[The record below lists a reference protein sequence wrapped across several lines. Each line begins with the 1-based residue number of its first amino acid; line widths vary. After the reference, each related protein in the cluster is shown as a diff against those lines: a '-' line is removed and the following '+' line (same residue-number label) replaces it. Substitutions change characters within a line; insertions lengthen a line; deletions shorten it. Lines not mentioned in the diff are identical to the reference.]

1 MDVRAAVALSLV
13 EGLARSRVGAC
24 LRETTAERPDLTPV
38 ALLVEIQARLGLL
51 APAWAAG
58 RAHAAE
64 ALAAARRAGLAAI
77 PWGDARYP
85 PLLAEIHDPPPV
97 LWVRGRPEALLATAV
112 AIVGAR
118 AASPAALETARHL
131 GESLARRGV
140 AVISGLA
147 RGVDSAAHRGALEGG
162 GVTVGVLGSG
172 ADRIYPAEHGPLA
185 RNIVG
190 RGAVITELV
199 PGTPPLPAHFP
210 LRNRIISGLV
220 RAVVVVEAAERS
232 GSLITARCGLEQGRE
247 VMAVPGLALGGRN
260 RGAHALIRDG
270 AKLVE
275 SADDILEE
283 LAGFVPVPAHSQGI
297 GNRLLGNGLDG
308 VMRPGEPCSL
318 DELSA
323 RTGADPGALLGRL
336 LELELDGLVRRADGG
351 RFVRAGGRVVG

>member
-13 EGLARSRVGAC
+13 EGVTRSRVGAC
-24 LRETTAERPDLTPV
+24 LREATAERQDLTPE
-38 ALLVEIQARLGLL
+38 ALLVEIQARLGLQ
-51 APAWAAG
+51 APAWTAW
-58 RAHAAE
+58 RTHADE
-64 ALAAARRAGLAAI
+64 ALAAAQRAGLEAV

-97 LWVRGRPEALLATAV
+97 LWVRGRPEALLAPAV
-112 AIVGAR
+112 AVVGAR
-118 AASPAALETARHL
+118 AASAAALETARCL
-131 GESLARRGV
+131 GESLARRDI

-147 RGVDSAAHRGALEGG
+147 RGVDSAAHRGALQGG

-172 ADRIYPAEHGPLA
+172 GDRIYPAEHGPLA
-185 RNIVG
+185 RDIARG
-190 RGAVITELV
+190 GAVVTELA
-199 PGTPPLPAHFP
+199 PGVPPLPAHFP

-232 GSLITARCGLEQGRE
+232 GSLITARCALEQGRE
-247 VMAVPGLALGGRN
+247 VMAVPGPALGGRN

-283 LAGFVPVPAHSQGI
+283 LPWFVPAPVASPGI
-297 GNRLLGNGLDG
+297 RNELLGKGLDG

-318 DELSA
+318 DELA
-323 RTGADPGALLGRL
+323 ALTGCSPGALLARL
-336 LELELDGLVRRADGG
+336 LELELAGLVVRADGG
-351 RFVRAGGRVVG
+351 RFVRTRGRVVG